1 MVSQLKFLLTA
12 AASLLAAS
20 ISLPGWALPLSP
32 GDRIRVS
39 VPGDQEL
46 PQVYRFSGIYEVNLD
61 GNIQIPYLQPLPV
74 AGKELEQVEQDLF
87 NAFIQGGFF
96 RAESLQL
103 SADILQWAPIQ
114 VTVSGETFVP
124 GRVFSG
130 ARPETDPITSLEGG
144 EGPIT
149 VSGNYSPSRYLTE
162 VLRLAGGVMPTAD
175 VRNVQIIRGDEV
187 KVVDLTG
194 VFTGEPVEDV
204 ALISGDRV
212 VVPDSGTFQ
221 NNLVLPSQITP
232 ETIAVFLSNQTVPRG
247 GGATGGEVAQL
258 EYGTRFSQAA
268 IGALCGGGTRSVN
281 ANRRIAL
288 VRTERPTGETFVLE
302 RKIEDIIEDSSSN
315 EDNPYL
321 MPRDGIVCYDSRVT
335 NISAIFDFIGNIFAP
350 IRLIDLIFFD
360 N

>member
-20 ISLPGWALPLSP
+20 IALPGWALPLSP

-46 PQVYRFSGIYEVNLD
+46 PEVYRFSGIYEVNLD
-61 GNIQIPYLQPLPV
+61 GNLQIPYLQPMPV
-74 AGKELEQVEQDLF
+74 AGKELEQVERELAD
-87 NAFIQGGFF
+87 AFIQGGFF

-130 ARPETDPITSLEGG
+130 VRPEAEPIGALGNNA
-144 EGPIT
+144 PIT
-149 VSGNYSPSRYLTE
+149 VSGNYAPSRYLTE
-162 VLRLAGGVMPTAD
+162 TLRLAGGIMPTAD
-175 VRNVQIIRGDEV
+175 VRNVQIIRGNEA
-187 KVVDLTG
+187 KVVDLSG
-194 VFTGEPVEDV
+194 IFTGEAVNDEP
-204 ALISGDRV
+204 LISGDRII
-212 VVPDSGTFQ
+212 VPDTGLFQ
-221 NNLVLPSQITP
+221 NDLVLPSQITP
-232 ETIAVFLSNQTVPRG
+232 ATIPVFLSNQTVPRG

-288 VRTERPTGETFVLE
+288 VRTDRPTGQTFVLE
-302 RKIEDIIEDSSSN
+302 RKIEDMIEDSTNN

-321 MPRDGIVCYDSRVT
+321 MPRDAIVCYDSRVT
-335 NISAIFDFIGNIFAP
+335 NISAIFDFIGSIFAP
-350 IRLIDLIFFD
+350 IRLLDLIFF
-360 N
+360 NN